1 VSKVGAVASAS
12 SAAPGVASIA
22 KAAFGAEVE
31 LKNIDIRPSNWE
43 AKALGSSKTGNAI
56 IDRYYVE
63 LLHDQR
69 TLAHVLH
76 VIIVVVKEALARC
89 RNLLRRGSLS
99 SFP

>member
-1 VSKVGAVASAS
+1 MSTAQSGVQ
-12 SAAPGVASIA
+12 APGVNAGG
-22 KAAFGAEVE
+22 AFF
-31 LKNIDIRPSNWE
+31 
-43 AKALGSSKTGNAI
+43 KTGNAI